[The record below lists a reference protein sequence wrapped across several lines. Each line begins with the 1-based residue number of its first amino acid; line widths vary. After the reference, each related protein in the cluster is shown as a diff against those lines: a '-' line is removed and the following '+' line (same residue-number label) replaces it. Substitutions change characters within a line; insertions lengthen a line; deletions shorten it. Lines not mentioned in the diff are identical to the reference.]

1 MPHATSVVH
10 LSILLLLLLLLLPF
24 LMLYLPSTDCFFRQR
39 LEVLVIV
46 VQLDSLK
53 GSHCRIFK
61 EAARHTR
68 SSKAIAAFGPRR
80 REPTTHLIRIVYDD
94 MTTFSLDAF
103 QSPAV

>member
-1 MPHATSVVH
+1 MPHATSAVH

-68 SSKAIAAFGPRR
+68 SSQFQGDSSLWATSARA
-80 REPTTHLIRIVYDD
+80 YD
-94 MTTFSLDAF
+94 TPHSYRL
-103 QSPAV
+103 